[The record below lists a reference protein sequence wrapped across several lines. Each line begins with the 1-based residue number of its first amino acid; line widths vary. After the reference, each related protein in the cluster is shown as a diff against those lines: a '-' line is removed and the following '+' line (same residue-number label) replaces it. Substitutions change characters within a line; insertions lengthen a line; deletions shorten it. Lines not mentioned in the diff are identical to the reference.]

1 AALLYSGQD
10 GRGWR
15 QGSDDRFNDLA
26 LKFAYAIDAQ
36 QELRAKLSYYDVRSL
51 TPGGLTRAQYE
62 ADPFQNTRSTDF
74 WKGHRTGIDLGYTN
88 TLSANSEFE
97 VLAYYNE
104 SSRASSLINTAN
116 TQLTVQPRDYRVLGI

>member
-1 AALLYSGQD
+1 MAAVTAPYNAFLGGTGDNGLGAALLYSGQD

-36 QELRAKLSYYDVRSL
+36 QELRALSYYDVRSL

-62 ADPFQNTRSTDF
+62 ATRS
-74 WKGHRTGIDLGYTN
+74 RTPAPPISGRATAPAS
-88 TLSANSEFE
+88 TWATPTRCRPTANSRCWPITTK
-97 VLAYYNE
+97 AAAPA
-104 SSRASSLINTAN
+104 R
-116 TQLTVQPRDYRVLGI
+116 